1 MVKLT
6 EDMIV
11 ARTRVNDMNHVKK
24 LNCWGAELS
33 DVSVLRKLK
42 NVEVLSLSVNTIST
56 LGDIQNCKNLQEL
69 YIRKNQIPD
78 ISEICWIK
86 DLPRLK
92 NLWLEENPCASGDPE
107 LYRQT
112 VIRNIPQL
120 QKLDNVAVTSE
131 EMADAMRRGI
141 DLDHPLDGG
150 SDNQTAKLQVQGQR
164 QEQVQG
170 QRQEQQEDTRRISR
184 NSNIEQQEYEQPQR
198 KESIQSPSRRVSNQE
213 WPEERVTMRSHPSH
227 QSYEPAPPLHNT
239 QWDDD
244 GYENAPTEYAQRY
257 SSHYEEEYSH
267 QREATPDEDRRR
279 HSVRE
284 ESRYQESQ
292 QQQHQRP
299 QRSSYSGPP
308 SSSDGYYRGQEVGR
322 PVQEYGTQQSPIRA
336 TTPGKEETRPASLG
350 TQGRRLS
357 RADLMPV
364 REGQVFSPRSSREG
378 SSLALEART
387 DSSVSSSRDL
397 PIVSSR
403 DSPSVTNR
411 SNPPSL
417 TPSQEGRYD
426 AQAIVDQHYAA
437 TYRQVDQ
444 QLEGAHQLVAQR
456 AQTPQRP
463 YPVRPKNRNS
473 NVLSAIL
480 CLIKEIDGPSLE
492 VVEMAVRC
500 RMEEL
505 ED

>member
-11 ARTRVNDMNHVKK
+11 ARTRVSDMNHVKK

-33 DVSVLRKLK
+33 DISVIRRLK
-42 NVEVLSLSVNTIST
+42 NVEVLSLSVNAIST
-56 LGDIQNCKNLQEL
+56 LSDIQYCKNLQEL
-69 YIRKNQIPD
+69 FIRKNQIPD
-78 ISEICWIK
+78 ISEICWLR

-92 NLWLEENPCASGDPE
+92 NLWLEENPCAEGDPE

-141 DLDHPLDGG
+141 DLEHPMDGG
-150 SDNQTAKLQVQGQR
+150 SDNQTARLQGQR
-164 QEQVQG
+164 
-170 QRQEQQEDTRRISR
+170 QRQEQQEDTRRAGRNSSYEPQEDNRRISR
-184 NSNIEQQEYEQPQR
+184 NSNYEQQEYEQPQR
-198 KESIQSPSRRVSNQE
+198 KESIQSPSRRVSNQMWGE
-213 WPEERVTMRSHPSH
+213 DRSSQQTYESHPLTSPRP
-227 QSYEPAPPLHNT
+227 SNT
-239 QWDDD
+239 QYEETE
-244 GYENAPTEYAQRY
+244 GYGAHTEYTRRY
-257 SSHYEEEYSH
+257 GSNYDTGSYSR
-267 QREATPDEDRRR
+267 QQAATPDEGMRR

-284 ESRYQESQ
+284 ESRYQETQ
-292 QQQHQRP
+292 QQQQQQYARP
-299 QRSSYSGPP
+299 QRNSYSGPP
-308 SSSDGYYRGQEVGR
+308 SSDVYYRGQEVGR
-322 PVQEYGTQQSPIRA
+322 PVQEY
-336 TTPGKEETRPASLG
+336 
-350 TQGRRLS
+350 
-357 RADLMPV
+357 
-364 REGQVFSPRSSREG
+364 
-378 SSLALEART
+378 
-387 DSSVSSSRDL
+387 
-397 PIVSSR
+397 
-403 DSPSVTNR
+403 
-411 SNPPSL
+411 SNP
-417 TPSQEGRYD
+417 QAQYD
-426 AQAIVDQHYAA
+426 VQAIVDQHYEA

-456 AQTPQRP
+456 AHSPQRP